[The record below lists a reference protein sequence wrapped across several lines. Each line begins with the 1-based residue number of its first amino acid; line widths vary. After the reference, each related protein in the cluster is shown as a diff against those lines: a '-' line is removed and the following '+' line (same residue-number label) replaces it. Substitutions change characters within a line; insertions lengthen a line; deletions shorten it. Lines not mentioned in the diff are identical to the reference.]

1 MVATQLSSSSVELPA
16 AGTHLHTFWAVVPR
30 GADVSG
36 ESLGG
41 GRGQGSPMGTVKRSA
56 KSIGAGGDDLGFHPT
71 LRGRD
76 QGQRS
81 SLPRF

>member
-1 MVATQLSSSSVELPA
+1 MAATELSASSAELPV
-16 AGTHLHTFWAVVPR
+16 AGTHLHAFWAVVPR

-41 GRGQGSPMGTVKRSA
+41 GREQGSPMGTVKRGA
-56 KSIGAGGDDLGFHPT
+56 KSIGPGGADLGFHPT

-76 QGQRS
+76 PGQRS
-81 SLPRF
+81 SLP